1 MTSTNSNPTTPSI
14 QWIKNNWIYLF
25 FALSVALFIY
35 DRWNRQNNRSEWIQ
49 LSYHTFHT
57 PLGWGYDV
65 LMNDSIYIHQQQM
78 PAVQGTR
85 GFTTQQEAE
94 KVANL
99 VVDRIRKK
107 ELPTIYLR
115 DLDSLHI
122 SY

>member
-14 QWIKNNWIYLF
+14 QWIKRNWIYLF
-25 FALSVALFIY
+25 FAVSVAIFIY
-35 DRWNRQNNRSEWIQ
+35 SRWKVHNSKNEWVQ
-49 LSYHTFHT
+49 LSYKTYHT

-85 GFTTQQEAE
+85 GFSTQQEAE
-94 KVANL
+94 KVALL
-99 VVDRIRKK
+99 VIDRIKKK

-115 DLDSLHI
+115 DLDSLDV